1 MCLKYKEI
9 TVLQLLEKSN
19 PCEAHPI
26 DRKLKNEKLPMK
38 QQNEETKINSWGEN
52 IRNQHLLL
60 A

>member
-1 MCLKYKEI
+1 MCLKDKEI

-38 QQNEETKINSWGEN
+38 QQNEEKKS
-52 IRNQHLLL
+52 IRW
-60 A
+60 AKT